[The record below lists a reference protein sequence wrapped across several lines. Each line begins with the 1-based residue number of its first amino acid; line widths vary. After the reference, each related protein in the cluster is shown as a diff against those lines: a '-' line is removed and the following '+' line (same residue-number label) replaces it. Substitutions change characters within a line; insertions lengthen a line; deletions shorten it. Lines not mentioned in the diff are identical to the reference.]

1 MNKLT
6 IIFLIVFIILIIVA
20 FLKREKLS
28 ELFKS
33 ATKKSAEICPEDPNK
48 DNLDY
53 FIKKTAELASP
64 EIFMY
69 TIFVG
74 TKLYDPSNYNKK
86 MNDYISDVN
95 QNNVN
100 KNEVKS
106 VMKTAYDTIMNK
118 LGPPKCILTQKQ
130 LTACKQVLDDIN
142 QKL

>member
-1 MNKLT
+1 MNQLT
-6 IIFLIVFIILIIVA
+6 IIFLIVLIIVITVA

-33 ATKKSAEICPEDPNK
+33 ATKKSAEICPDDPNK
-48 DNLDY
+48 DNVDY
-53 FIKKTAELASP
+53 FLKKTAESTTP

-69 TIFVG
+69 TMFVG
-74 TKLYDPSNYNKK
+74 TKLYDPSNYNKR
-86 MNDYISDVN
+86 MNDYISGVN
-95 QNNVN
+95 KNNVN

-106 VMKTAYDTIMNK
+106 VMKTSYDTIMNK

-142 QKL
+142 EKL

>member
-33 ATKKSAEICPEDPNK
+33 ATKKSTEICPNDQNK

-53 FIKKTAELASP
+53 FIEKTTELASP
-64 EIFMY
+64 EIFTY